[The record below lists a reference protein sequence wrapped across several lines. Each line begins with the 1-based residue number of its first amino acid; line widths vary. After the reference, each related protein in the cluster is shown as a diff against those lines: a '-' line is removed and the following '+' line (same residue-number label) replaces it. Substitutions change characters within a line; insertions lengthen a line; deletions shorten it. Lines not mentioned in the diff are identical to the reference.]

1 MMQRVLRLIA
11 ASIAM
16 ALSGIALGAPCV
28 IGGPADIVCD
38 LYETVTGN
46 PGDAPAEI
54 GPVIQLLPGLGEGAV
69 LILEPGG
76 SVGDNTTWSDELIF
90 AFDDATGNVTVQL
103 LSDGCGSGIEGD
115 VSCFV
120 ATTTSIFEDS
130 SGFAQYGGD
139 AVGPNIYR
147 VHSDGD
153 AQVPEPGSL
162 ALVALGLAVAGLG
175 RKRALR

>member
-1 MMQRVLRLIA
+1 MQRILRLFG
-11 ASIAM
+11 ASMAM
-16 ALSGIALGAPCV
+16 MLSGIALGAPCV
-28 IGGPADIVCD
+28 IGGPGAIVCD

-46 PGDAPAEI
+46 PGDAPSEI

-76 SVGDNTTWSDELIF
+76 SVGDKTTWSDELIF
-90 AFDDATGNVTVQL
+90 AFDDVTGNITVQL
-103 LSDGCGSGIEGD
+103 LSDGCGSGVEGD

-120 ATTTSIFEDS
+120 ATSTFRFEDA

-139 AVGPNIYR
+139 AAGPNIYR
-147 VHSDGD
+147 VHSDGE
-153 AQVPEPGSL
+153 AQVPEPASL

-175 RKRALR
+175 RKRATR

>member
-1 MMQRVLRLIA
+1 MMQRVLRLIV
-11 ASIAM
+11 ASTAV
-16 ALSGIALGAPCV
+16 LLCGIAWGAPCV
-28 IGGPADIVCD
+28 IGGPGTIVCD

-46 PGDAPAEI
+46 PGDAPSDI
-54 GPVIQLLPGLGEGAV
+54 GPRIQLLPGLGLGAV

-76 SVGDNTTWSDELIF
+76 SVGDKTTWSDELIF
-90 AFDDATGNVTVQL
+90 ALDDATGNVTVQL
-103 LSDGCGSGIEGD
+103 LSDGCGSGVEGD

-120 ATTTSIFEDS
+120 ATSTFRFEDA

-139 AVGPNIYR
+139 ASGPNIYR

-153 AQVPEPGSL
+153 GQVPEPGSL
-162 ALVALGLAVAGLG
+162 ALLALGLAVAGLA